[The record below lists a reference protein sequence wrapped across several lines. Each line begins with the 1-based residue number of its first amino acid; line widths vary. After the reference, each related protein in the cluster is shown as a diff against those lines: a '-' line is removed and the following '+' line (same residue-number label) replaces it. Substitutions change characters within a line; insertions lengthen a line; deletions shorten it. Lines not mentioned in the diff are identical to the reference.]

1 MFLYADHFLQFGT
14 CLGKEG
20 GVLQEIWQKAMGRYD
35 RAMKN
40 LVVDVLNETENPVEN
55 LVQSLEKM
63 TSDSSQKA
71 AETIQKGD
79 IHMMRPSENPIHR
92 YLICCCYHV

>member
-1 MFLYADHFLQFGT
+1 M
-14 CLGKEG
+14 
-20 GVLQEIWQKAMGRYD
+20 QEIWQRAMGRYD

-79 IHMMRPSENPIHR
+79 IHMMRPSENPID
-92 YLICCCYHV
+92 LISNMPLLPCVKCLLFSLQLLFPLTV